1 MRRSAYHQLKEWKAS
16 VKRKPL
22 IVQGARQVGKTYLI
36 SEFGKKE
43 YSNFVYLNFERDKSL
58 ESLFEKSLDPDI
70 IINNISLYIGEK
82 IVAEDTLLFF
92 DEIQTVPAV
101 LTSLKYFYEQV
112 PDYHLIA
119 AGSLLGVSVGKERSF
134 PVGKVN
140 FLTLYPMSF
149 SEYLAASGEDL
160 LAKKLNEITSPES
173 LPEILHAKLLDLLK
187 MYLYLGGMPEVIQD
201 YIDNKNI
208 GSVRVI
214 QNEILKAYVR
224 DFSKYADKSQA
235 IRTAE
240 FWNSIPGQ
248 LAKEN
253 KKFKYAD
260 IRKGA
265 RSAMFEQTIEWL
277 RGAGLINVVYNLTTP
292 KKPLSAYADYSK
304 FKVYMHDV
312 GLLAAMLNIT
322 SDLIVSPDRL
332 FTEFNGAFIENFVAQ
347 ELLYYGQSKQ
357 FYWTS
362 GADAEVDF
370 VVESKK
376 NIYPVEVKSGTSRTL
391 KSLRGYADK
400 YRPEAIFRV
409 SPRNLVQSGDFM
421 NVPLYAV
428 NVLVNF
434 IKQ

>member
-1 MRRSAYHQLKEWKAS
+1 
-16 VKRKPL
+16 
-22 IVQGARQVGKTYLI
+22 
-36 SEFGKKE
+36 
-43 YSNFVYLNFERDKSL
+43 
-58 ESLFEKSLDPDI
+58 
-70 IINNISLYIGEK
+70 
-82 IVAEDTLLFF
+82 
-92 DEIQTVPAV
+92 
-101 LTSLKYFYEQV
+101 
-112 PDYHLIA
+112 
-119 AGSLLGVSVGKERSF
+119 
-134 PVGKVN
+134 
-140 FLTLYPMSF
+140 MSGTF
-149 SEYLAASGEDL
+149 
-160 LAKKLNEITSPES
+160 
-173 LPEILHAKLLDLLK
+173 
-187 MYLYLGGMPEVIQD
+187 
-201 YIDNKNI
+201 
-208 GSVRVI
+208 
-214 QNEILKAYVR
+214 
-224 DFSKYADKSQA
+224 KYADKSQA

-265 RSAMFEQTIEWL
+265 RSGMFEQTIEWL
-277 RGAGLINVVYNLTTP
+277 RGAGLIIVVYNLTASQ
-292 KKPLSAYADYSK
+292 KPLSAYADYSK

-312 GLLAAMLNIT
+312 GLLTAMLNIT

-332 FTEFNGAFIENFVAQ
+332 FAEFNGAFIENFVAQ

-391 KSLRGYADK
+391 KSLRCYADK
-400 YRPEAIFRV
+400 YRPETIFRV
-409 SPRNLVQSGDFM
+409 SPRNLIQSGDFM